1 MYLKIRKI
9 GAKPGESDLVIN
21 VSKKAKI
28 EELREMIDKE
38 LEVEPDQQILFY
50 KGKQV
55 SFSLTKNY
63 PIISFNFTNS

>member
-9 GAKPGESDLVIN
+9 GGKPDENDLIIN
-21 VSKKAKI
+21 ISKKAKI

-38 LEVEPDQQILFY
+38 IKVKPAQQVLLY

-55 SFSLTKNY
+55 R
-63 PIISFNFTNS
+63 IIDI